1 MLRNFTRKFGKV
13 ALLLVGMAGTRQV
26 QAQQDHMFSQYMFNM
41 MAMNPAYA
49 GSRDVLSMTA
59 LYRNQWGGIEG
70 APQTTTFTI
79 DMPVNRERI
88 GLGLQ
93 LFNDRIGEYN
103 TTGAYASYAFRIKVG
118 SRSTLGL
125 GIQAGASSFQVDL
138 SKVKTDQ
145 GNDPAFAQN
154 VSKIL
159 PNFGTGIY
167 LSNDKTYIGVSVPQL
182 IKNKIS
188 DYDSGQGSRA
198 TQRRHAYA
206 MAGFVVRLSSVLK
219 LKPST
224 LVKYVE
230 GAPLGIDGNLNFWI
244 ADRVALGVSYRR
256 NQFNSYESALHQG
269 KVYTQDAIVGIV
281 EVQLS
286 EQLRLGYAYDQMLN
300 KLQTFK
306 LPSHEI
312 MLRYELGF
320 GKNKILTPRYF

>member
-1 MLRNFTRKFGKV
+1 MIRRFTRKFEKI
-13 ALLLVGMAGTRQV
+13 ALLLAGLAGGSQV

-59 LYRNQWGGIEG
+59 MYRNQWGGIEG

-103 TTGAYASYAFRIKVG
+103 TTGAYASYAFRIKMG
-118 SRSTLGL
+118 SRSTLAL
-125 GIQAGASSFQVDL
+125 GIQGGASSFQADL
-138 SKVKTDQ
+138 AKVRTDQ
-145 GNDPAFAQN
+145 GGDPAFAQN
-154 VSKIL
+154 ISKIL

-167 LSNDKTYIGVSVPQL
+167 LSNDKSYIGISVPQL
-182 IKNKIS
+182 IKNKLT
-188 DYDSGQGSRA
+188 DYDSGVQRA

-206 MAGFVVRLSSVLK
+206 IGGFVIRLSPALK

-230 GAPLGIDGNLNFWI
+230 GAPLGIDGNLNLWL
-244 ADRVALGVSYRR
+244 ADRVSVGVSYRR
-256 NQFNSYESALHQG
+256 NQFNSYESARTNG
-269 KVYTQDAIVGIV
+269 KVYDQDAIVGIV

-286 EQLRLGYAYDQMLN
+286 DQFRIGYAYDYMLN
-300 KLQTFK
+300 TLQTFR
-306 LPSHEI
+306 LPSHEF
-312 MLRYELGF
+312 MVRYELGF

>member
-1 MLRNFTRKFGKV
+1 MIYRFTRKFGKLV
-13 ALLLVGMAGTRQV
+13 LLLVGMASGSQV

-88 GLGLQ
+88 GIGLQ

-125 GIQAGASSFQVDL
+125 GVQAGASSFQADL
-138 SKVKTDQ
+138 SKVRTDQ
-145 GNDPAFAQN
+145 GNDPAFSQN
-154 VSKIL
+154 ISKIL

-167 LSNDKTYIGVSVPQL
+167 LSNDKSYIGFSVPQL
-182 IKNKIS
+182 IKNKLT
-188 DYDSGQGSRA
+188 DYDSGLQRA

-206 MAGFVVRLSSVLK
+206 MAGFVVRLSPNLK

-244 ADRVALGVSYRR
+244 ADRVAIGVSYRR
-256 NQFNSYESALHQG
+256 NQFNSYESALNNG
-269 KVYTQDAIVGIV
+269 KVYNQDAIVGIV

-286 EQLRLGYAYDQMLN
+286 DQLRLGYAYDRMLN
-300 KLQTFK
+300 QLQNFRA
-306 LPSHEI
+306 PSHEI

>member
-1 MLRNFTRKFGKV
+1 MIRRYTRNFVIV
-13 ALLLVGMAGTRQV
+13 ALLLTGLAGGSQV

-125 GIQAGASSFQVDL
+125 GIQAGASSFQADL
-138 SKVKTDQ
+138 AKVKTDQ
-145 GNDPAFAQN
+145 GGDPAFSEN
-154 VSKIL
+154 ISKIL
-159 PNFGTGIY
+159 PNFGSGLY
-167 LSNDKTYIGVSVPQL
+167 LSNDRFYLGVSVPQL
-182 IKNKIS
+182 IKNKLT
-188 DYDSGQGSRA
+188 DYNSGVQRA
-198 TQRRHAYA
+198 TQRRHVYA
-206 MAGFVVRLSSVLK
+206 MTGFVIRLSPVLK

-230 GAPLGIDGNLNFWI
+230 GASLGIDGNLNLWI
-244 ADRVALGVSYRR
+244 ADRIAVGGSYRR
-256 NQFNSYESALHQG
+256 NQFNSYESALNEG
-269 KVYTQDAIVGIV
+269 KNYYQDAIVGIV

-286 EQLRLGYAYDQMLN
+286 DQLRLGYAYDQMLN
-300 KLQTFK
+300 KMQTFR

>member
-1 MLRNFTRKFGKV
+1 MIRTFTRKFGKI
-13 ALLLVGMAGTRQV
+13 ALLLAGIAGSSQV
-26 QAQQDHMFSQYMFNM
+26 HAQQDHMFSQYMFNM

-59 LYRNQWGGIEG
+59 LYRNQWGGVEG

-125 GIQAGASSFQVDL
+125 GLQAGASSFQADL
-138 SKVKTDQ
+138 TKVRTDQ
-145 GNDPAFAQN
+145 GNDPAFSQN
-154 VSKIL
+154 ISKIL

-167 LSNDKTYIGVSVPQL
+167 LSNDKSYIGISVPQL
-182 IKNKIS
+182 IKNKLT
-188 DYDSGQGSRA
+188 DYDSGVQRA

-206 MAGFVVRLSSVLK
+206 MAGFVVRLSPVLK

-230 GAPLGIDGNLNFWI
+230 GAPLGIDGNLNLWI
-244 ADRVALGVSYRR
+244 ADRVAVGVSYRR
-256 NQFNSYESALHQG
+256 NQFNSYESALLNG
-269 KVYTQDAIVGIV
+269 KVYNQDAIVGIV

-286 EQLRLGYAYDQMLN
+286 DQLRLGYAYDRMLN
-300 KLQTFK
+300 NLQNFGA
-306 LPSHEI
+306 LSHEI

>member
-1 MLRNFTRKFGKV
+1 MIRRFTRKFGRW
-13 ALLLVGMAGTRQV
+13 ALFLAGMAGGSQV

-70 APQTTTFTI
+70 SPQTTTFTI
-79 DMPVNRERI
+79 DMPLNRERI

-125 GIQAGASSFQVDL
+125 GIQAGASSFQADL
-138 SKVKTDQ
+138 AKVKTDQ
-145 GNDPAFAQN
+145 GGDPAFSQN
-154 VSKIL
+154 VSKLL

-167 LSNDKTYIGVSVPQL
+167 LSNDRSYIGVSVPQL
-182 IKNKIS
+182 IKNKLT
-188 DYDSGQGSRA
+188 DYNSGVQRA

-206 MAGFVVRLSSVLK
+206 MAGFVVRLSSALK

-230 GAPLGIDGNLNFWI
+230 GSPLGIDGNLNLWI
-244 ADRVALGVSYRR
+244 ADRIAVGVSYRR
-256 NQFNSYESALHQG
+256 NQFNSYESALDNGQ
-269 KVYTQDAIVGIV
+269 VYNQDAIVGII

-286 EQLRLGYAYDQMLN
+286 DQLRLGYAYDQMLN
-300 KLQTFK
+300 KMQTFK

>member
-1 MLRNFTRKFGKV
+1 MIRNFTRKLGKV
-13 ALLLVGMAGTRQV
+13 TLLLVGMAGGSQV

-93 LFNDRIGEYN
+93 LFNDRIGEYS
-103 TTGAYASYAFRIKVG
+103 TTGAYASYAFRIKEG

-125 GIQAGASSFQVDL
+125 GIQAGASSFQADL
-138 SKVKTDQ
+138 SKVVTDR
-145 GNDPAFAQN
+145 GDDPAFAQN
-154 VSKIL
+154 ISKIL

-167 LSNDKTYIGVSVPQL
+167 LSNDKSYIGVSVPQL
-182 IKNKIS
+182 IKNRLT
-188 DYDSGQGSRA
+188 DYSYGLQKA

-206 MAGFVVRLSSVLK
+206 VAGFVVRLSPVLK

-230 GAPLGIDGNLNFWI
+230 GAPLGIDGNLNLWI
-244 ADRVALGVSYRR
+244 ADRISIGTSYRR
-256 NQFNSYESALHQG
+256 NQFNTYESALEKG
-269 KVYTQDAIVGIV
+269 EVYNQDAIVGIV

-286 EQLRLGYAYDQMLN
+286 DQLRLGYAYDQMLN
-300 KLQTFK
+300 RLKTFK

-312 MLRYELGF
+312 MIRYELGF

>member
-1 MLRNFTRKFGKV
+1 MIRRYTRNFVIV
-13 ALLLVGMAGTRQV
+13 ALLLTGLAGGSQV

-125 GIQAGASSFQVDL
+125 GIQAGAGSFQADL
-138 SKVKTDQ
+138 AKVKTDQ
-145 GNDPAFAQN
+145 GGDPAFSEN
-154 VSKIL
+154 ISKIL
-159 PNFGTGIY
+159 PNFGSGLY
-167 LSNDKTYIGVSVPQL
+167 LSNDRFYLGVSVPQL
-182 IKNKIS
+182 IKNKLT
-188 DYDSGQGSRA
+188 DYNSGVQRA
-198 TQRRHAYA
+198 TQRRHVYA
-206 MAGFVVRLSSVLK
+206 MTGFVIRLSPVLK

-230 GAPLGIDGNLNFWI
+230 GASLGIDGNLNLWI
-244 ADRVALGVSYRR
+244 ADRIAVGGSYRR
-256 NQFNSYESALHQG
+256 NQFNSYESALNEG
-269 KVYTQDAIVGIV
+269 KNYYQDAIVGIV

-286 EQLRLGYAYDQMLN
+286 DQLRLGYAYDQMLN
-300 KLQTFK
+300 KMQTFR

>member
-1 MLRNFTRKFGKV
+1 MIRRFTRKFGKV
-13 ALLLVGMAGTRQV
+13 ALLLACMAGGSEV

-59 LYRNQWGGIEG
+59 LYRNQWGGIDG

-103 TTGAYASYAFRIKVG
+103 TTGAYASYAFRIKLG
-118 SRSTLGL
+118 TRSTLGL
-125 GIQAGASSFQVDL
+125 GVQAGASSFQADL
-138 SKVKTDQ
+138 TKVRTGQ
-145 GNDPAFAQN
+145 SGDPAFLQN
-154 VSKIL
+154 ISKIL

-167 LSNDKTYIGVSVPQL
+167 LSNDKSYIGVSVPQL
-182 IKNKIS
+182 IKNKLT
-188 DYDSGQGSRA
+188 DYNSGLQQS

-206 MAGFVVRLSSVLK
+206 MAGFVVRLSPVLK

-230 GAPLGIDGNLNFWI
+230 GAPLGIDGNLNLWI
-244 ADRVALGVSYRR
+244 AERVALGVSYRR
-256 NQFNSYESALHQG
+256 NQFNSYESALTDG
-269 KVYTQDAIVGIV
+269 KVYNQDAIVGIV
-281 EVQLS
+281 EIQLS
-286 EQLRLGYAYDQMLN
+286 DQLRLGYAYDRMLN
-300 KLQTFK
+300 TMQTFR